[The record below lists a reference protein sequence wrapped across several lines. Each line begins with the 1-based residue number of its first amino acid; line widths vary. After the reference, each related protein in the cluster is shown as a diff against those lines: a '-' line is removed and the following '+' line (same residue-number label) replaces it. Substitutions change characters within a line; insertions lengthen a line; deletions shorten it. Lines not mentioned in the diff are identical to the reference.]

1 MPNFVFKAVDE
12 NDRVVQGTL
21 NAPSESLAQLRLRKV
36 YKNVLSL
43 TEEDTVQTSGVQSV
57 FQSSPK
63 VGVEAL
69 AVYTRQLAVM
79 IEAGISI
86 NRSLRFLTQGDSA
99 NLNLVLARVAEGVE
113 TGKSLSKAMGE
124 QPKVFNETYIALVK
138 AGETAGSL
146 DLALKKLADL
156 MEKVVNM
163 KKRVM
168 STFAYPAVIGIVA
181 IAVTCLFVFYILPMM
196 LPMFVSMGVKLPWP
210 TRALMWIVETGRNPY
225 FYIPF
230 IVCCVVGGW
239 VAFTFFQNSKSA
251 PQVRYWLDI
260 NILKLPVVGRLLS
273 MNDQARVLY
282 TMATLLDAGVSL
294 TDILTTLEMVA
305 GNMVLTQ
312 KLSWTRKSMLEG
324 ASVFRAM
331 EMHDTLPQTALQ
343 MIKVGEETG
352 NLSDMTRR
360 VAKLYEEDVDTQ
372 LDALA
377 SMLEPM
383 IMAVMGVVVGFVTLA
398 TFLPMINMINSL

>member
-1 MPNFVFKAVDE
+1 MPNYVFKAVDE
-12 NDRVVQGTL
+12 NERVVQGTL

-36 YKNVLSL
+36 YKNVISL
-43 TEEDTVQTSGVQSV
+43 TEEDSVQKSGVQSV
-57 FQSSPK
+57 FQSSPR
-63 VGVEAL
+63 VSVEAL
-69 AVYTRQLAVM
+69 AVYTRQLATM
-79 IEAGISI
+79 IESGISI

-124 QPKVFNETYIALVK
+124 QPRCFNDTYVALVK

-146 DLALKKLADL
+146 DMSLKKLADL

-168 STFAYPAVIGIVA
+168 STFAYPCVIGVVA

-196 LPMFVSMGVKLPWP
+196 LPMFASMGVKMPWC
-210 TRALMWIVETGRNPY
+210 TLALIWVVETGRNPY

-230 IVCCVVGGW
+230 FISLVVGSW
-239 VAFTFFQNSKSA
+239 AVFTFLQNSKSA
-251 PQVRYWLDI
+251 PQIRYWLDI
-260 NILKLPVVGRLLS
+260 NLLKVPVVGKLLA

-282 TMATLLDAGVSL
+282 TMSTLLDAGVSL
-294 TDILTTLEMVA
+294 TDVLSTLEMVA

-312 KLSWTRKSMLEG
+312 KLGWTRKSMLEG
-324 ASVFRAM
+324 ASVYRAM
-331 EMHDTLPQTALQ
+331 EMHDTLPITALQ

-352 NLSDMTRR
+352 NLADMVKR
-360 VAKLYEEDVDTQ
+360 VAKLYEDDVDIQ
-372 LDALA
+372 LDNLA
-377 SMLEPM
+377 SMLEPL
-383 IMAVMGVVVGFVTLA
+383 IMAVMGVIVGFVTLA
-398 TFLPMINMINSL
+398 TFLPMINMINTL